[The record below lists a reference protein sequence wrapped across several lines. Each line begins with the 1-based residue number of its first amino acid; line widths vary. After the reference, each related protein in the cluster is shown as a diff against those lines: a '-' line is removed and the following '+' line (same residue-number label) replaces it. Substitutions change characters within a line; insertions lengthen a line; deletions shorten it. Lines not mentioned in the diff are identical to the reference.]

1 MSPVLPLDRTVLQ
14 MLDFREQPIT
24 SHLVFPPSG
33 DRTPVAIDSW
43 KVRDYIFLGYV
54 AGSSDPVVALAAD
67 SGWVVYARSLVRMLR
82 TEDAMREGVA
92 RSHAMQRMEKELYG
106 EPPATS
112 GVSSGVVV
120 IDPEPAGLVP
130 VESPGQY
137 L

>member
-1 MSPVLPLDRTVLQ
+1 MSPVLPLDRTILQ

-106 EPPATS
+106 EHPATS
-112 GVSSGVVV
+112 EVVV
-120 IDPEPAGLVP
+120 LDTAAPASTELMP

>member
-1 MSPVLPLDRTVLQ
+1 MSPVLPLDRTILQ

-106 EPPATS
+106 EHPATS
-112 GVSSGVVV
+112 EVVV
-120 IDPEPAGLVP
+120 LDTAAPASTGLMP

>member
-92 RSHAMQRMEKELYG
+92 RTHAMQRMEKELYG

-112 GVSSGVVV
+112 GVVVL
-120 IDPEPAGLVP
+120 DTEAPASTGLMP